1 MREYTIA
8 QANKMGEYHETY
20 GQAFW
25 CDTQEQLEPVKF
37 NLITGD
43 VQIGDKITA
52 ETVELRTSKKG
63 AAYHQLKKV
72 RVVGG
77 SPGETPSSPQVPA
90 LSESKIEQLL
100 ELVKENNAMLR
111 TLTEAEPTFDVSGA
125 PKRDDDIDLSEIP
138 Y

>member
-72 RVVGG
+72 KVLGG
-77 SPGETPSSPQVPA
+77 ERPTPAAKPGPM
-90 LSESKIEQLL
+90 SESKLEQIL

-111 TLTEAEPTFDVSGA
+111 TLTESTPIFDPTGA
-125 PKRDDDIDLSEIP
+125 PERDDDNDLSEIP